1 MICPS
6 SSEEESEVENV
17 DEEVLS
23 YTGTGSFPKSHAR
36 SSSKASSFASI
47 AVSTGIK
54 IWAYGVKVFRC
65 LFFTIDFKHIL

>member
-23 YTGTGSFPKSHAR
+23 CTGTGSFPKSHAR
-36 SSSKASSFASI
+36 SSSKASSFASV

-54 IWAYGVKVFRC
+54 I
-65 LFFTIDFKHIL
+65 